1 MKEKNESRLPPI
13 KKQIKDFLLRE
24 EGKISKKNIAQ
35 IGISLAVLS
44 AMFKPD
50 SAQAASHSAHNNHNN
65 ALVTAGRGGH
75 NSGTPHG
82 SHGSH
87 GSHSS
92 HGSHGQW

>member
-1 MKEKNESRLPPI
+1 MKEKNESRLPRI

-24 EGKISKKNIAQ
+24 EGKISKKDIAK

-50 SAQAASHSAHNNHNN
+50 SAQAASHASHNNHAN